1 MPCFQFY
8 MNKSTNIIYYPGG
21 CYGTF
26 IEWCCTH
33 FSNLNNKIDIPF
45 TDTGS
50 SHNYIGNFLHPPE
63 VFFKFV
69 SSNSSDKIVRCHPAL
84 FNEKSLEYCYNNT
97 YYDLCTADLSYI
109 QENFKNV
116 LVVHPTLNTYLWVEN
131 NVFQKCIITDEDYER
146 WYKPHGYDKKFFAGV
161 LAVKIED
168 KIKIVLEQELGAEK
182 FMLWGKEST
191 EKLDMWELREL
202 MSYYWFERIKDFLT
216 CWNRLAVD
224 FPNIKFISLDSF
236 KHDSVSATASYLEYL
251 DVPIPPTELL
261 DNIINQW
268 SPKQIHMYKDE
279 IVAKAIHSI
288 LHEEHYDWSNQNFTL
303 LDEAY
308 IQKSLMD
315 LGIRIKCFNVNKFPT
330 NTKDFLSI
338 LE

>member
-1 MPCFQFY
+1 

-33 FSNLNNKIDIPF
+33 FSNLDNKIDIPF

-50 SHNYIGNFLHPPE
+50 SHNYIGKLLYPPE

-84 FNEKSLEYCYNNT
+84 FNERSLEYYYNNT
-97 YYDLCTADLSYI
+97 WYDSCTADLSYI

-116 LVVHPTLNTYLWVEN
+116 LVVHPTVNTHLWVEN
-131 NVFQKCIITDEDYER
+131 NVFQKCIITDDDYER
-146 WYKPHGYDKKFFAGV
+146 WYKSHGYDKKFFAGV

-202 MSYYWFERIKDFLT
+202 MSYYWFKRIKDFLT
-216 CWNRLAVD
+216 CWDQLALD
-224 FPNIKFISLDSF
+224 FPGIRFIPMDSF
-236 KHDSVSATASYLEYL
+236 KLDSVGTTVSYLEYL
-251 DVPIPPTELL
+251 DVPVPPTELL
-261 DNIINQW
+261 DDIINQW

-288 LHEEHYDWSNQNFTL
+288 IHEEHYDWSNQNFTL

-315 LGIRIKCFNVNKFPT
+315 RGIQIKCFNVNKFPT